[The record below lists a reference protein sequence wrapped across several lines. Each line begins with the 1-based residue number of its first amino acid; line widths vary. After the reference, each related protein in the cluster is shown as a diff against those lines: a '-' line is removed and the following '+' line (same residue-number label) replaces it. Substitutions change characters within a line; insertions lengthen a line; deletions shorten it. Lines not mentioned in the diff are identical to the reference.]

1 MTVQQATLESTFQ
14 EMGYASST
22 DYAIRKAQEEILR
35 EIKISLD
42 AIAVFEEK
50 YDMDFIQFRERFSG
64 LTQFG
69 LFEREDDSMDWS
81 AEMAQLRLLEK
92 RLGKLMVNANS

>member
-22 DYAIRKAQEEILR
+22 DYAIRKAREEIFH
-35 EIKISLD
+35 EIKISLE

-50 YDMDFIQFRERFSG
+50 YGMDFIQFRERFSE

-81 AEMAQLRLLEK
+81 AEIAQLRLLEK
-92 RLGKLMVNANS
+92 RLGKLMTNANA

>member
-1 MTVQQATLESTFQ
+1 MTVEQATLESTFQ

-22 DYAIRKAQEEILR
+22 DYAIKKAREELLN

-50 YDMDFIQFRERFSG
+50 YGMDFIQFREQFST
-64 LTQFG
+64 LTHFG

-81 AEMAQLRLLEK
+81 AELTQLRLLEK
-92 RLGKLMVNANS
+92 RLVKIIPNVHS